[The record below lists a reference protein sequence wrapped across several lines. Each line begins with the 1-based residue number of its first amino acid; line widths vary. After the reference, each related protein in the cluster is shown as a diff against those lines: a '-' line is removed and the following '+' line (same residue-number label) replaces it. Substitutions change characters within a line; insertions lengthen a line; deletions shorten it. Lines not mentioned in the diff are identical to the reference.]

1 MEWCNLST
9 ATVGDHALS
18 NFLAYLHE
26 ATDDLTS
33 FNTENVTNHH
43 QCFAT
48 RVISIIFK
56 LAELLSFL
64 QLQHFLSVE
73 RKSYNIFPPPH
84 QVYAWTQM
92 CDIRDVKVVILG
104 QNPYHNVG
112 QANGLSFSVPQGI
125 PLPRSLQ
132 NIYTELAKDITG
144 FVPPGHG
151 DLTGWAKQ
159 GVLLLNTVLTVRQ
172 ATKPKK
178 TSNNFHKRKG
188 WEKFTDAVISWLN
201 NNQKNIVFMLWGS
214 DAQKK
219 KAMINTVSRRI
230 VVS

>member
-1 MEWCNLST
+1 
-9 ATVGDHALS
+9 
-18 NFLAYLHE
+18 
-26 ATDDLTS
+26 
-33 FNTENVTNHH
+33 
-43 QCFAT
+43 
-48 RVISIIFK
+48 
-56 LAELLSFL
+56 
-64 QLQHFLSVE
+64 
-73 RKSYNIFPPPH
+73 
-84 QVYAWTQM
+84 M
-92 CDIRDVKVVILG
+92 CDIQDVKVVILG

-219 KAMINTVSRRI
+219 KAMINTLNHCVLESSHPSPLSARLGFI
-230 VVS
+230 DCGHFSKANEYLQKSGKKPIDWSSLND